1 MNKTIT
7 TKKNA
12 FEVNFFNKSIA
23 GTKAAFN
30 KASKGEGAHYEE
42 LTRLMA
48 QHPDFRLVIKEQKI
62 QKEKKETYEG
72 LTFKLMKEYIS
83 IQKNSKALMEAFE
96 EVKKF
101 ANPIPF
107 VLILPHYRV
116 IFSGLIL
123 NTTGNTTKGQGLM
136 FSKILPLSL
145 MNYAISPTAYRHP
158 NSLRR
163 RRQRNSQERFRL
175 YPVGIIKRA

>member
-72 LTFKLMKEYIS
+72 LTFALMKEYIS
-83 IQKNSKALMEAFE
+83 IQKNSKALMEAF
-96 EVKKF
+96 
-101 ANPIPF
+101 
-107 VLILPHYRV
+107 
-116 IFSGLIL
+116 
-123 NTTGNTTKGQGLM
+123 
-136 FSKILPLSL
+136 
-145 MNYAISPTAYRHP
+145 
-158 NSLRR
+158 
-163 RRQRNSQERFRL
+163 
-175 YPVGIIKRA
+175 

>member
-23 GTKAAFN
+23 GTKSAFN

-72 LTFKLMKEYIS
+72 LTFELMKEYIS
-83 IQKNSKALMEAFE
+83 IQKNSTALMEAFE

-101 ANPIPF
+101 AKESAFIARIAATAFLSMQGICTSPQIGSHVNP
-107 VLILPHYRV
+107 
-116 IFSGLIL
+116 
-123 NTTGNTTKGQGLM
+123 K
-136 FSKILPLSL
+136 
-145 MNYAISPTAYRHP
+145 
-158 NSLRR
+158 
-163 RRQRNSQERFRL
+163 
-175 YPVGIIKRA
+175 